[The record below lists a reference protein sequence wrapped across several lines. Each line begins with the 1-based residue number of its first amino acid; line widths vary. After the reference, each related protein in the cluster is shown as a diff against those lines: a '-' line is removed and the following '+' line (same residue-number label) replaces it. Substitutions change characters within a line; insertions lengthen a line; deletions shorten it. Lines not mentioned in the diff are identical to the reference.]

1 MLASLNNFTEHSLQ
15 ATAIGGLQNSN
26 DQIQMQIEK
35 YMKDMEISNISHHN
49 NLIIGVFVV
58 ILLAIWNLYHTSYV
72 SLQDRMETVN
82 DKHDQAYTSLLT
94 KTNDDYISL
103 QNKYGDLDKRIYKI
117 EMELESLTS
126 PIHTLTSSPSTPT
139 K

>member
-1 MLASLNNFTEHSLQ
+1 
-15 ATAIGGLQNSN
+15 
-26 DQIQMQIEK
+26 
-35 YMKDMEISNISHHN
+35 
-49 NLIIGVFVV
+49 
-58 ILLAIWNLYHTSYV
+58 
-72 SLQDRMETVN
+72 METVN

-103 QNKYGDLDKRIYKI
+103 QNKYNDLDKRIYKI
-117 EMELESLTS
+117 EMGLESLAS